1 MKLPATGHGRNVG
14 ACGELAQGFLDD
26 GRPFHVTC
34 PIDGYSEVELRL
46 TPAART
52 AFVGFG
58 EARERMRMACERL
71 LAAWGCAPFEVAL
84 THRSGLDVAKG
95 MASSTADIAAAARA
109 LGDALGRP
117 IGDAAIARLAASI
130 ERSDGVMY
138 DGVNVVDHVT
148 GDRIASVAWCPP
160 LAILMCIPPTTFPT
174 SSACI
179 EEERRSKPD
188 TASLLHLLER
198 ACAERDAGLFVQ
210 ACTRSAELNE
220 RYRPNPLFRR
230 IEPHLAE
237 LEAGGACVAHTGT
250 VVGLLFS
257 GTDAR
262 QCALAAVDRVGALF
276 PPDVRLE
283 VAALASQSHGGTSS
297 ASSHD
302 PPVVDP
308 RHRAR

>member
-1 MKLPATGHGRNVG
+1 MNLPAIGYGRNVG
-14 ACGELAQGFLDD
+14 ACGELAQGFLQD
-26 GRPFHVTC
+26 GTPFHVTC
-34 PIDGYSEVELRL
+34 PIDRYSEVELRL

-52 AFVGFG
+52 VFVGFG

-71 LAAWGCAPFEVAL
+71 LATWGCAPFEVAL

-148 GDRIASVAWCPP
+148 GHRIASLAWCPP
-160 LAILMCIPPTTFPT
+160 FTILMCIPPATFQT
-174 SSACI
+174 SFACI

-188 TASLLHLLER
+188 AESLLRLLER
-198 ACAERDAGLFVQ
+198 ACVEGDAGLF
-210 ACTRSAELNE
+210 AETCTRSAELND

-230 IEPHLAE
+230 VEPYLAE

-250 VVGLLFS
+250 VAGLLFS

-262 QCALAAVDRVGALF
+262 RHALAAVDRVGALL

-283 VAALASQSHGGTSS
+283 VAELASRSHGR
-297 ASSHD
+297 
-302 PPVVDP
+302 P
-308 RHRAR
+308 

>member
-1 MKLPATGHGRNVG
+1 MNFSAIGYGRNVG

-34 PIDGYSEVELRL
+34 PIDRYSEVELRL

-58 EARERMRMACERL
+58 DAHERMRMACERL

-95 MASSTADIAAAARA
+95 MASSTADIAAAAHA

-117 IGDAAIARLAASI
+117 IDDAAIARLAGSI

-138 DGVNVVDHVT
+138 DGLNVVDHVT
-148 GDRIASVAWCPP
+148 GDRISKLSWCPRF
-160 LAILMCIPPTTFPT
+160 AILMGIPPATYAT
-174 SSACI
+174 SSACLH
-179 EEERRSKPD
+179 EERRSKPD
-188 TASLLHLLER
+188 TASLLRLLEI
-198 ACAERDAGLFVQ
+198 ACAERDAGLFAQ

-220 RYRPNPLFRR
+220 RYRPNPLFHRL
-230 IEPHLAE
+230 EPHLAE
-237 LEAGGACVAHTGT
+237 LGAAGACVAHTGT
-250 VVGLLFS
+250 VAGLLFS

-262 QCALAAVDRVGALF
+262 RRALAAVDRVGALL

-283 VAALASQSHGGTSS
+283 VAELASRSHGR
-297 ASSHD
+297 
-302 PPVVDP
+302 P
-308 RHRAR
+308 